1 MILIHGAKK
10 DLGGFSVYR
19 NLPNVQ
25 KRSIGPF
32 VFIDHMG
39 PMEVDAH
46 QKLDVRPHPHIGLAT
61 ITYLYEGQV
70 FHRDNIGSK
79 QTIRPGDINLMIA
92 GCGIAHSERTP
103 LAQLQAEG
111 IKAMHGLQ
119 VWMGLPLADEQ
130 CAPEFFHYGKDS
142 IPKIEI
148 AEGILGD
155 VLMGSYGGKESPVK
169 TLSPTLFLNL
179 KCAKNSKHQF
189 KFSDKEIGFLV
200 VSGSARI
207 NQETLNSNDLIIFSD
222 IEKVDFEAFEDAV
235 VAIFGGDPFPEP
247 RYLWWNFVATDK
259 ALIRAAAERWKNQDM
274 DKIEDETDFI
284 PLPEIPLPQS

>member
-1 MILIHGAKK
+1 MIVIHGTRK

-61 ITYLYEGQV
+61 ITYLYQGHV

-79 QTIRPGDINLMIA
+79 QSIRPGDINLMIA
-92 GCGIAHSERTP
+92 GHGIAHSERTP
-103 LAQLQAEG
+103 LELLQSEG
-111 IKAMHGLQ
+111 VKAMHGLQ
-119 VWMGLPLADEQ
+119 VWMGLPLAQEQ
-130 CAPEFFHYGKDS
+130 CEPEFFHYPKAT
-142 IPKIEI
+142 IPQLEI
-148 AEGILGD
+148 SKEIKGEL
-155 VLMGSYGGKESPVK
+155 LMGSYKGQTSPVK

-179 KCAKNSKHQF
+179 SCAKNSKHQF
-189 KFSDKEIGFLV
+189 SFSEKEVGFLI
-200 VSGSARI
+200 VSGSATI
-207 NQETLNSNDLIIFSD
+207 NQEKLNANDLIIFTETSS
-222 IEKVDFEAFEDAV
+222 VDFECSEDTV
-235 VAIFGGDPFPEP
+235 IAIFGGEPFPEP

-259 ALIRAAAERWKNQDM
+259 ALIRAAAEKWKNQTM
-274 DKIEDETDFI
+274 AQIEGETEFI
-284 PLPEIPLPQS
+284 PLPTTPLP